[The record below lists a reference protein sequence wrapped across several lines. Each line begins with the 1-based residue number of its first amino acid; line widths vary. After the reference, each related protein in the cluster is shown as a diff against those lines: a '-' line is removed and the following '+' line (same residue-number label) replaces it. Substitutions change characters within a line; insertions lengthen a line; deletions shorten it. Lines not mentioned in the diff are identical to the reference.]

1 MANIN
6 SFSPIKIIDMCLSYS
21 QENLEKE
28 LLKAYKELSASTGTI
43 TAQMLEDK
51 VKTLEYII
59 RERFIL

>member
-1 MANIN
+1 
-6 SFSPIKIIDMCLSYS
+6 MCLSYS